1 MTKNMVNILEE
12 ETATVD
18 PTPKNDSVDE
28 NGGIFV
34 RGILK
39 IFDPESGEIIVTTS
53 N

>member
-1 MTKNMVNILEE
+1 MVNILETKDDRAKKE
-12 ETATVD
+12 DTLPSNDTVD
-18 PTPKNDSVDE
+18 EK
-28 NGGIFV
+28 GGIFV